1 MRPVYDRLAE
11 AARALG
17 DDVQFAPKKGYV
29 SLRRNK
35 QFCTIHASTA
45 DRVDVGLQLKG
56 VAPAGRLEAAGSW
69 NAMVSHRVRVGAVGE
84 VDRQLLGWLK
94 QAYAAC

>member
-1 MRPVYDRLAE
+1 
-11 AARALG
+11 
-17 DDVQFAPKKGYV
+17 
-29 SLRRNK
+29 
-35 QFCTIHASTA
+35 
-45 DRVDVGLQLKG
+45 VDVGLQLKG